1 MRDEDLAWSVFRDG
15 LLFVFMLVVT
25 MGFINPFSSYYTW
38 WNLLYMINNQKER
51 VMNISDMLC
60 DMYDIQRQVKQA
72 KLYDKPKDN
81 DGTSFTIG
89 DCIENVIEQLGES
102 NEQ

>member
-1 MRDEDLAWSVFRDG
+1 MVEFTISNEQL
-15 LLFVFMLVVT
+15 
-25 MGFINPFSSYYTW
+25 
-38 WNLLYMINNQKER
+38 KER

-72 KLYDKPKDN
+72 KLYNKSKDN
-81 DGTSFTIG
+81 DGSSITLG

-102 NEQ
+102 NESK